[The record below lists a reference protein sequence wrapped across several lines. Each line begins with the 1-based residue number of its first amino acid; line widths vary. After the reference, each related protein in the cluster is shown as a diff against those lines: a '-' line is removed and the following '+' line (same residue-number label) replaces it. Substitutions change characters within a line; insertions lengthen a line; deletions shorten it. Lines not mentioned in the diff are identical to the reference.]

1 MPDDRPGLGESLR
14 RAREARGLS
23 LAQAERLTKIRAVYL
38 DALEEERFATLPPR
52 PYAKGFVRIYAAALG
67 LDPGALL
74 DAFDAHLPAVAPT
87 PLSQAAEIPL
97 EPPAPP
103 SRLRR
108 LVTMALWILI
118 PVVIALAVVLYVNV
132 RDFVRT
138 GPRAASSPSPAP
150 APASPPPSV
159 LPGAVP
165 LPAASPSP
173 AATPVPPAP
182 QAVEGI
188 AVALAVTE
196 ESWLRVTVDGR
207 RIFQGLMYPGDTATW
222 TAQRE
227 LEVRIGNAGGV
238 TLIVNGRDLGLA
250 GRPRQVVT
258 RRFTVTPE
266 EP

>member
-23 LAQAERLTKIRAVYL
+23 LAQAERLTKIRAVHL
-38 DALEEERFATLPPR
+38 AALEEERFATLPPR
-52 PYAKGFVRIYAAALG
+52 PYARGFVRSYAAALG

-74 DAFDAHLPAVAPT
+74 DAFDAHLPPVAPM
-87 PLSQAAEIPL
+87 PLSEAAEIPL

-108 LVTMALWILI
+108 LVTVALWILV
-118 PVVIALAVVLYVNV
+118 PLVIALAVVLYVNV

-138 GPRAASSPSPAP
+138 GLPAASSPPP
-150 APASPPPSV
+150 TLAPASPPPSA
-159 LPGAVP
+159 LPEAP
-165 LPAASPSP
+165 PSPAASPP
-173 AATPVPPAP
+173 AAIAP
-182 QAVEGI
+182 ESQLEGI
-188 AVALAVTE
+188 TVALAVTE

-207 RIFQGLMYPGDTATW
+207 RVFQGLMYAGDTGTW

-227 LEVRIGNAGGV
+227 VELRIGNAGGV
-238 TLIVNGRDLGLA
+238 TLSVNGRDLGVA
-250 GRPRQVVT
+250 GHPRQVVT
-258 RRFTVTPE
+258 RRFTPTSE